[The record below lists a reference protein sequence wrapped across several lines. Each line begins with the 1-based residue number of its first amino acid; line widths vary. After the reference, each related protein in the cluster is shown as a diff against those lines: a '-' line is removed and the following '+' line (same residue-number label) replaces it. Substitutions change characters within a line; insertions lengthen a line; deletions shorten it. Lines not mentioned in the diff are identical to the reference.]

1 MSALGPCPSLSQME
15 SFIKHPLLC
24 QNNSGCR
31 DTDTN
36 HKKSQLMNIEYM
48 LCIILSSLK
57 GIDLFQPR
65 DKPIRKVLLFAFY
78 NERDEGT

>member
-1 MSALGPCPSLSQME
+1 ME

-24 QNNSGCR
+24 QNNLGGR

-65 DKPIRKVLLFAFY
+65 DKPIRKVYYCLHFTMREMKNLII
-78 NERDEGT
+78 